1 MLNFINMISSGQY
14 KNGFQ
19 NKKKVEIASL
29 ILSAGKGSRMKGFK
43 GNKTLLPLI
52 PGASTFEGSHPILL
66 QILNHLPPGPKAL
79 VVHHKKE
86 DVLEATQ
93 SLGLTYCEQPT
104 LNGTGGALLA
114 ARRFFEENDQG
125 RVIITMGDVPF
136 VQTETYY
143 KLIEALKHFSL
154 VILGFSSADKKQYGL
169 LEVDGDEVKKI
180 IEWKY
185 WSTFPQK
192 RQTNLQICN
201 AGIYAARMKDLMK
214 YLPTLAERPHIVLK
228 EREGRQ
234 TEVEEFFITDLIEL
248 MHQEGLKIGY
258 IMAGNEIEVM
268 GVDDLPTLKKAQEIF
283 KTTLS

>member
-1 MLNFINMISSGQY
+1 MISSGQY

-19 NKKKVEIASL
+19 NKKKVGIASL

-43 GNKTLLPLI
+43 GNKTLLPLV
-52 PGASTFEGSHPILL
+52 PGASLFEGSHPILL
-66 QILNHLPPGPKAL
+66 RILNHLPPGPKAL
-79 VVHHKKE
+79 VVHYKKE

-114 ARRFFEENDQG
+114 ARRFFEENEQG

-154 VILGFSSADKKQYGL
+154 VILGFSSVDKKQYGL
-169 LEVDGDEVKKI
+169 LEVDGDEVKRI
-180 IEWKY
+180 IEWQY
-185 WSTFPQK
+185 WSNLPQK
-192 RQTNLQICN
+192 RQAQLQICN

-214 YLPTLAERPHIVLK
+214 YLPILAERPHIVLK
-228 EREGRQ
+228 ERGGRR

-258 IMAGNEIEVM
+258 AMAGDENEVM
-268 GVDDLPTLKKAQEIF
+268 GVDDLAALKKAQEIF
-283 KTTLS
+283 KTHKEDFDI